1 MKHLIVAVREV
12 VLLNVSDR
20 PAAEDG
26 QIKNFILPRVD
37 DAIGVIG
44 KSSSDGVPCQKIGMG
59 TFLQADDAG
68 LQDTNAM
75 DGLRQGVFVQSEP
88 CLLYTSDAADD

>member
-37 DAIGVIG
+37 DAVGVIG
-44 KSSSDGVPCQKIGMG
+44 KSSLDGVPCQKIGMG
-59 TFLQADDAG
+59 TFLQSDDAG

-75 DGLRQGVFVQSEP
+75 GGFRQGVFVQSEP
-88 CLLYTSDAADD
+88 FAFQQTSFS